1 MIMTLMELDAH
12 RMELIR
18 NIMETDNIE
27 VLKKMK
33 KYFARVSRSET
44 KEELTP
50 YTMEELNARIDE
62 AEAEIDA
69 GIPGYTMEEVQAN
82 ITKKYPWLCKQ

>member
-33 KYFARVSRSET
+33 KYFARVSRREV
-44 KEELTP
+44 KEDLTP

>member
-1 MIMTLMELDAH
+1 MTTMDLDAH

-33 KYFARVSRSET
+33 KYFVRVT
-44 KEELTP
+44 KEQAKEKLPP
-50 YTMEELNARIDE
+50 YTTEELNARIDE

-69 GIPGYTMEEVQAN
+69 GVP
-82 ITKKYPWLCKQ
+82 

>member
-1 MIMTLMELDAH
+1 MTAMELDAH

-27 VLKKMK
+27 ILKKMK
-33 KYFARVSRSET
+33 KYFARVTKEQA

-69 GIPGYTMEEVQAN
+69 GVPGISHEEMMQKMRKMIA
-82 ITKKYPWLCKQ
+82 KL

>member
-1 MIMTLMELDAH
+1 MSIMELDAH

-18 NIMETDNIE
+18 NIMETDNLE

-33 KYFARVSRSET
+33 KYFARVT
-44 KEELTP
+44 KEEAKDNLAP

-69 GIPGYTMEEVQAN
+69 GVPGISHEELMLKMR
-82 ITKKYPWLCKQ
+82 KKIAEL

>member
-1 MIMTLMELDAH
+1 MTTMDLDAH

-33 KYFARVSRSET
+33 KYFVRVT
-44 KEELTP
+44 KEQAKEKLTP
-50 YTMEELNARIDE
+50 YTIEELNARIDE

-69 GIPGYTMEEVQAN
+69 GVPG
-82 ITKKYPWLCKQ
+82 ITHEDMIQRMRDMIASR

>member
-1 MIMTLMELDAH
+1 MELDAH

-18 NIMETDNIE
+18 NIMETDNLE

-33 KYFARVSRSET
+33 KYFVRVTKEET
-44 KEELTP
+44 KENLTP

-69 GIPGYTMEEVQAN
+69 GVPGHTMEELHELMVS
-82 ITKKYPWLCKQ
+82 KYPWLCK

>member
-1 MIMTLMELDAH
+1 MSTMELDAH

-18 NIMETDNIE
+18 NIMETDNLE

-33 KYFARVSRSET
+33 KYFVRVTKEET
-44 KEELTP
+44 KENLTP

-69 GIPGYTMEEVQAN
+69 GVPGHTMEELHELMVS
-82 ITKKYPWLCKQ
+82 KYPWLCK

>member
-1 MIMTLMELDAH
+1 MSTIELDAH

-18 NIMETDNIE
+18 NIMETNSLE
-27 VLKKMK
+27 ALKKMK
-33 KYFARVSRSET
+33 KYFVKVTKEET
-44 KEELTP
+44 KENLTP

-69 GIPGYTMEEVQAN
+69 GVPGISHEELMLKMR
-82 ITKKYPWLCKQ
+82 KKIAGL